1 MCIAKIAINKY
12 VYNKLYTYICMYII
26 ILSYF
31 FSFLDS
37 RTLLMHQTT
46 NFVKTT
52 SSIADQN
59 NNRSFQQD
67 FLNYLL
73 LHTNSLPPATKV
85 ASSKCLMSTATMDW
99 GVSDVFKI
107 IALYRQYPCLWEY
120 RSLLRLKD
128 PLGLSA
134 LLKPLR
140 DQYIYLM
147 PFFFITNKCT
157 KHT

>member
-99 GVSDVFKI
+99 GVSDVN
-107 IALYRQYPCLWEY
+107 
-120 RSLLRLKD
+120 LLRLKD

-147 PFFFITNKCT
+147 PFFF
-157 KHT
+157 